1 MADTDIQ
8 TQPAPPQYTPTTN
21 ETGAFQALKTG
32 PMKAFAEPFERL
44 YMQSQQSGLEAATA
58 KREQEKTLASGKA
71 NAAAELYSG
80 MQTRMSEMDKMAP
93 PPKMNITPD
102 THEGLMGLATILPIA
117 GILIGSK
124 GMMSGV
130 NAMNAMTGVMKGYQ
144 EGNKARIEF
153 EKQKYDTSMKE
164 WDANYKISRQK
175 LADAIDMMKT
185 NYQAGVAKAEE
196 AAVAMGPEPAA
207 LVRQNGA
214 AFLLGKLD
222 EANNHVIAA
231 QAKLNQGSV
240 MSQDA
245 ADMRAEMVLA
255 GDYRAS
261 QNLGTGVTGSQNRAL
276 LDEAVALKAAERGM
290 TGADIARMRQTYMA
304 ETGAM
309 KSLATSEAKVG
320 AIINVMNAAIPAA
333 LEESEKLPRG
343 AIVPVNKLIQQGQ
356 IATSDPRYYKFAVAN
371 LQLAEQW
378 AKAMNPIGVM
388 RESDRDMALNM
399 LSMATSQETYKQVVQ
414 QLQKQVKRERGAM
427 KQTREEVGGKSESSA
442 AAAPSF
448 EGFRV
453 SPVQE

>member
-1 MADTDIQ
+1 
-8 TQPAPPQYTPTTN
+8 
-21 ETGAFQALKTG
+21 
-32 PMKAFAEPFERL
+32 
-44 YMQSQQSGLEAATA
+44 
-58 KREQEKTLASGKA
+58 
-71 NAAAELYSG
+71 
-80 MQTRMSEMDKMAP
+80 
-93 PPKMNITPD
+93 
-102 THEGLMGLATILPIA
+102 
-117 GILIGSK
+117 
-124 GMMSGV
+124 
-130 NAMNAMTGVMKGYQ
+130 
-144 EGNKARIEF
+144 
-153 EKQKYDTSMKE
+153 MKE

-185 NYQAGVAKAEE
+185 NYQAGVAKAEA

-214 AFLLGKLD
+214 AFLLNKLD
-222 EANNHVIAA
+222 EANKHVLAA

-276 LDEAVALKAAERGM
+276 LDEAVARKAAERGIS
-290 TGADIARMRQTYMA
+290 GADIARARQTYMA

-343 AIVPVNKLIQQGQ
+343 AIVPVNKLVQQGQ

-414 QLQKQVKRERGAM
+414 QLQKQVERERVAM
-427 KQTREEVGGKSESSA
+427 KQTREEVGGRSESPS

-453 SPVQE
+453 SPVQQ

>member
-1 MADTDIQ
+1 MAEDTQ
-8 TQPAPPQYTPTTN
+8 TVAPPQYTPSAD

-32 PMKAFAEPFERL
+32 PMKAFAGPFERL

-144 EGNKARIEF
+144 EGNKARIDF

-164 WDANYKISRQK
+164 WEANYKVSRQK

-185 NYQAGVAKAEE
+185 NYQAGVAKAEA

-214 AFLLGKLD
+214 AFLLNKLD
-222 EANNHVIAA
+222 EANKHVLAA
-231 QAKLNQGSV
+231 QDKLAQSDMIAQRQEDVSRAKARQKISGQVGQLESMIGKDAVAKL
-240 MSQDA
+240 
-245 ADMRAEMVLA
+245 
-255 GDYRAS
+255 GD
-261 QNLGTGVTGSQNRAL
+261 TEIPIVTGTAESSK
-276 LDEAVALKAAERGM
+276 EAKEL
-290 TGADIARMRQTYMA
+290 ADLMRQNPQAAGIAGKTISALEKFVPSRYTPDTQYNPA
-304 ETGAM
+304 AVEQ
-309 KSLATSEAKVG
+309 EASKLLG
-320 AIINVMNAAIPAA
+320 DIPADQISA
-333 LEESEKLPRG
+333 AR
-343 AIVPVNKLIQQGQ
+343 LIQKKVLDVINARTRAASGRFLVSEFLSQKGVLDISSMTPQ
-356 IATSDPRYYKFAVAN
+356 TAPDVFDGLARSDIEQLRRYA
-371 LQLAEQW
+371 
-378 AKAMNPIGVM
+378 PP
-388 RESDRDMALNM
+388 D
-399 LSMATSQETYKQVVQ
+399 VVE
-414 QLQKQVKRERGAM
+414 KIRAYVVGPGAP
-427 KQTREEVGGKSESSA
+427 A
-442 AAAPSF
+442 AAGTSLDDLLKKY
-448 EGFRV
+448 E
-453 SPVQE
+453 